1 MGRDAHTIQ
10 LPGAHVEG
18 IAPVEELQV
27 VLQQDKAPLHPLQMH
42 CRVLWKKGSITSWG
56 GHTAPLF
63 DPVLVSQ
70 KSPLFD
76 PVLVSQKSPLF
87 DPVLVSQKSPL
98 FDPVLVSQKSPLFD
112 PVLVSQKSPLFD
124 PVLVSQKSPL
134 FDPVLVSQ
142 YFNQSLLVT
151 NLHYLN
157 QTSTLLTKQASHKSL
172 LFQAAL
178 VSPLL

>member
-42 CRVLWKKGSITSWG
+42 RRVLWKKGSITSWG
-56 GHTAPLF
+56 GHTA
-63 DPVLVSQ
+63 
-70 KSPLFD
+70 
-76 PVLVSQKSPLF
+76 
-87 DPVLVSQKSPL
+87 PL

>member
-1 MGRDAHTIQ
+1 MGRDADTIQ

-27 VLQQDKAPLHPLQMH
+27 ILQQDKAPLHPLQMH
-42 CRVLWKKGSITSWG
+42 RRVLWKKGSITSWG

-63 DPVLVSQ
+63 GPVLVSH
-70 KSPLFD
+70 
-76 PVLVSQKSPLF
+76 
-87 DPVLVSQKSPL
+87 
-98 FDPVLVSQKSPLFD
+98 
-112 PVLVSQKSPLFD
+112 
-124 PVLVSQKSPL
+124 KSPL

-157 QTSTLLTKQASHKSL
+157 QSSTLLTKQASHKSL

>member
-1 MGRDAHTIQ
+1 MGRDADTIQ

-27 VLQQDKAPLHPLQMH
+27 ILQQDKAPLHPLQMH
-42 CRVLWKKGSITSWG
+42 RRVLWKKGSITSWG

-63 DPVLVSQ
+63 GPVLVSH

-76 PVLVSQKSPLF
+76 PVLVSHKSPLF
-87 DPVLVSQKSPL
+87 DPVLVSHKSPL
-98 FDPVLVSQKSPLFD
+98 FDPVLVSH
-112 PVLVSQKSPLFD
+112 
-124 PVLVSQKSPL
+124 KSPL

-157 QTSTLLTKQASHKSL
+157 QSSTLLTKQASHKSL